1 LIYEIAH
8 IIVTPGK
15 QADFERGAA
24 EAAPLFKKSR
34 GCLSFELQAGV
45 EEPTHYR
52 LVVGWATVEDHTVH
66 FRSSLEFQ
74 TWRQLVGGCFASPPQ
89 VVHVRSVLK
98 PF

>member
-1 LIYEIAH
+1 MIYEIAH
-8 IIVTPGK
+8 IIVKPGT
-15 QADFERGAA
+15 QAQFERGAA
-24 EAAPLFKKSR
+24 EAAPLFKKAK

-66 FRSSLEFQ
+66 FRSSPEFQ
-74 TWRQLVGGCFASPPQ
+74 SWRALVGPYFDSPPS
-89 VVHVRSVLK
+89 VVHVNSVLK

>member
-1 LIYEIAH
+1 MVYEIAH
-8 IIVTPGK
+8 IVVKDGL
-15 QADFERGAA
+15 QAEFEKGAA
-24 EAAPLFKKSR
+24 LAAPLFKQSK

-66 FRSSLEFQ
+66 FRSSPEFQ
-74 TWRQLVGGCFASPPQ
+74 SWRGLVGHCFATPPQ
-89 VVHVRSVLK
+89 VVHVRSVSK

>member
-8 IIVTPGK
+8 LIVKPGT
-15 QADFERGAA
+15 QAQFERGVA
-24 EAAPLFKKSR
+24 EAAPLFKKSK
-34 GCLSFELQAGV
+34 GCLSLELQAGV

-66 FRSSLEFQ
+66 FRSSPEFQ
-74 TWRQLVGGCFASPPQ
+74 SWRALVGAYFESPPS
-89 VVHVRSVLK
+89 VVHVKSVLK